1 MDGKGVIMIK
11 RDVDMKNILI
21 IEDNRNLSNAIKIY
35 LNDQNY
41 SVVQSFDGNDG
52 LDKIMKNKYDLVVL
66 DIMLPGLDGW
76 DILEMNRSAKKT
88 PILVL
93 TAKGEEYNRLKG
105 YELGADDYMQK
116 PFSLKELSAKIAA
129 IIRRYKGEEYRT
141 IKLKDG
147 FSINNSQ
154 REIAID
160 GIKLELTPKEYDL
173 LLFLLENEKK
183 VFNREALLMKVWG
196 NSEILDYRTVDT
208 HIKQIRAKLG
218 SRRDN
223 VKTIWKIGYKFEF
236 SDEE

>member
-1 MDGKGVIMIK
+1 
-11 RDVDMKNILI
+11 MKSILI
-21 IEDNRNLSNAIKIY
+21 IEDNKNLSNAIKIY
-35 LNDQNY
+35 LNDQDY

-52 LDKIMKNKYDLVVL
+52 LNKIMKNRYDLVIL

-76 DILEMNRSAKKT
+76 DILEMNRDAKQT

-105 YELGADDYMQK
+105 YELGADDYVQK
-116 PFSLKELSAKIAA
+116 PFSLRELAAKIKA
-129 IIRRYKGEEYRT
+129 IIRRYKGEEEDKI
-141 IKLKDG
+141 IKMKNG
-147 FSINNSQ
+147 FSINDSQ

-183 VFNREALLMKVWG
+183 VFSRETLLIKVWG
-196 NSEILDYRTVDT
+196 NTEILDYRTVDT

-218 SRRDN
+218 SKRDN
-223 VKTIWKIGYKFEF
+223 IKTVWGVGYKFEF
-236 SDEE
+236 RDEE